1 MNHLSDDERNPLRC
15 YAETERILY
24 GHPVKGVEKL
34 VCVL

>member
-1 MNHLSDDERNPLRC
+1 MNDLSDGERDLLRC

-34 VCVL
+34 VRVL